1 MKFFRKFGPHYA
13 IERFG
18 ILFLSLALSM
28 IVLIASIVA
37 RKIQFDNQSL
47 SGMAVYTNEFTF
59 SRTGT
64 IGSVRG
70 VYVNEDH
77 TKCMLLLRFD
87 SMANIPVEASEYR
100 LFLTGSDAQQRQQA
114 IESQPDSMLYM
125 FGSTG
130 YMGVYLQ
137 SAMPFPSQILS
148 LTIRSLNSFGDTAG
162 QLDESQYEDPTF
174 ARYNQARV
182 YFNPGGSYATTVSFL
197 DDPEWTV
204 TDAYEEMV
212 VRSYEASLRGVLKD
226 DLIQMRDQQLLMTEY
241 TQRLEQLGIAA
252 PDVPEELDGDEIYAI
267 NPDDASQKHL
277 EWNNQENRWADME
290 EMIIYPDDM
299 VSLYLDT
306 NYVVPGG
313 YSFGWQDGSIREGY
327 LEDLTG
333 SDKLTDWMAY
343 FTEQSD
349 KQTGQGLNLDG
360 LTWYYTD
367 GRVFSSGS
375 EEAGDE
381 VNTGGQTAT
390 IQENITA
397 LTSAWT
403 TYFDLKQ
410 KYQTEDL
417 YNLLQLE
424 CDVQNVSSSYSVNTG
439 EDTEVP
445 LLTLY

>member
-18 ILFLSLALSM
+18 ILFLSLTLSM
-28 IVLIASIVA
+28 ILLMVSIVV
-37 RKIQFDNQSL
+37 RKIQYDNQSL
-47 SGMAVYTNEFTF
+47 TGMAVYTNAFAF

-64 IGSVRG
+64 AGSVRG

-87 SMANIPVEASEYR
+87 SMTNIPVDASEYE
-100 LFLTGSDAQQRQQA
+100 LYLTGSDIQQRKQTLK
-114 IESQPDSMLYM
+114 SKPDGMLYM

-130 YMGVYLQ
+130 YVGVYFQ
-137 SAMPFPSQILS
+137 SLTPFPSQVLS

-162 QLDESQYEDPTF
+162 QLDESQFEDPSF

-182 YFNPGGSYATTVSFL
+182 YFNPGGAYATRVSFL
-197 DDPEWTV
+197 DEPDWEV

-212 VRSYEASLRGVLKD
+212 VRSYESSLRGVLQN
-226 DLIQMRDQQLLMTEY
+226 DLIQMRDQQLLMAEY
-241 TQRLEQLGIAA
+241 TERLKRLGIAEPEI
-252 PDVPEELDGDEIYAI
+252 PDEIDGDEIYAVY
-267 NPDDASQKHL
+267 PDDESKKRL
-277 EWNNQENRWADME
+277 VWNSQENRWADME

-306 NYVVPGG
+306 KYVVPGG
-313 YSFGWQDGSIREGY
+313 YSFKWQNSSIHDGYMEK
-327 LEDLTG
+327 LTG
-333 SDKLTDWMAY
+333 STKISDWNAY
-343 FTEQSD
+343 FVDHSD
-349 KQTGQGLNLDG
+349 KQTGQGLNLDT
-360 LTWYYTD
+360 LNWYYTD
-367 GRVFSSGS
+367 GRVFSSGTDS
-375 EEAGDE
+375 DNAI
-381 VNTGGQTAT
+381 TGTQNDT

-403 TYFDLKQ
+403 KYFDLKQ

-424 CDVQNVSSSYSVNTG
+424 CDVQNVASSYSVNTG
-439 EDTEVP
+439 EDD

>member
-1 MKFFRKFGPHYA
+1 MRFFRKFGPHYA

-18 ILFLSLALSM
+18 ILFLSLSLSM
-28 IVLIASIVA
+28 ILLMVSIVV
-37 RKIQFDNQSL
+37 RKIQYDNQSL
-47 SGMAVYTNEFTF
+47 SGMAVYTNSFAF
-59 SRTGT
+59 SRTST
-64 IGSVRG
+64 AGSVRG

-87 SMANIPVEASEYR
+87 SMTNIPVDASEYQ
-100 LFLTGSDAQQRQQA
+100 LYLTGSDIQQRQRSLK
-114 IESQPDSMLYM
+114 SQPDGMLYM

-137 SAMPFPSQILS
+137 SATSFPSQILS

-162 QLDESQYEDPTF
+162 QLDESQYEDPSF

-182 YFNPGGSYATTVSFL
+182 YFNPGGDYATTVSFL
-197 DDPEWTV
+197 DEPDWEI

-212 VRSYEASLRGVLKD
+212 VRSYESSLRSVLQN
-226 DLIQMRDQQLLMTEY
+226 DLIQMRDQQLLMAEY
-241 TQRLEQLGIAA
+241 TERLKRLGIAE
-252 PDVPEELDGDEIYAI
+252 PDVPDEIDGDEIYAVYSG
-267 NPDDASQKHL
+267 DESKKRL
-277 EWNNQENRWADME
+277 VWNSQENRWADME

-306 NYVVPGG
+306 KYVVPGG
-313 YSFGWQDGSIREGY
+313 YSFKWQDSSIHDGY
-327 LEDLTG
+327 MEKLTG
-333 SDKLTDWMAY
+333 STKISDWNAY
-343 FTEQSD
+343 FVDHSD
-349 KQTGQGLNLDG
+349 KQTGQGLNLDT
-360 LTWYYTD
+360 LNWYYTD
-367 GRVFSSGS
+367 GRAFSSGS
-375 EEAGDE
+375 EGD
-381 VNTGGQTAT
+381 NTVTGTQNDT

-403 TYFDLKQ
+403 KYFDLKQ

-424 CDVQNVSSSYSVNTG
+424 CDVQNVASSYSVNTG
-439 EDTEVP
+439 EDD

>member
-1 MKFFRKFGPHYA
+1 
-13 IERFG
+13 
-18 ILFLSLALSM
+18 
-28 IVLIASIVA
+28 
-37 RKIQFDNQSL
+37 
-47 SGMAVYTNEFTF
+47 
-59 SRTGT
+59 
-64 IGSVRG
+64 
-70 VYVNEDH
+70 
-77 TKCMLLLRFD
+77 
-87 SMANIPVEASEYR
+87 
-100 LFLTGSDAQQRQQA
+100 
-114 IESQPDSMLYM
+114 
-125 FGSTG
+125 
-130 YMGVYLQ
+130 
-137 SAMPFPSQILS
+137 
-148 LTIRSLNSFGDTAG
+148 
-162 QLDESQYEDPTF
+162 
-174 ARYNQARV
+174 
-182 YFNPGGSYATTVSFL
+182 
-197 DDPEWTV
+197 
-204 TDAYEEMV
+204 
-212 VRSYEASLRGVLKD
+212 
-226 DLIQMRDQQLLMTEY
+226 MR
-241 TQRLEQLGIAA
+241 
-252 PDVPEELDGDEIYAI
+252 
-267 NPDDASQKHL
+267 
-277 EWNNQENRWADME
+277 DME

>member
-1 MKFFRKFGPHYA
+1 
-13 IERFG
+13 
-18 ILFLSLALSM
+18 
-28 IVLIASIVA
+28 
-37 RKIQFDNQSL
+37 
-47 SGMAVYTNEFTF
+47 
-59 SRTGT
+59 
-64 IGSVRG
+64 
-70 VYVNEDH
+70 
-77 TKCMLLLRFD
+77 
-87 SMANIPVEASEYR
+87 
-100 LFLTGSDAQQRQQA
+100 
-114 IESQPDSMLYM
+114 
-125 FGSTG
+125 
-130 YMGVYLQ
+130 
-137 SAMPFPSQILS
+137 
-148 LTIRSLNSFGDTAG
+148 
-162 QLDESQYEDPTF
+162 
-174 ARYNQARV
+174 
-182 YFNPGGSYATTVSFL
+182 
-197 DDPEWTV
+197 
-204 TDAYEEMV
+204 
-212 VRSYEASLRGVLKD
+212 
-226 DLIQMRDQQLLMTEY
+226 MTEY